1 MAQDALGLVILGA
14 FALGVV
20 CIALMLLGALV
31 SLTFLI
37 WQQVWEQ
44 WRERR

>member
-1 MAQDALGLVILGA
+1 MMGDGMGVVFLGA
-14 FALGVV
+14 VVLAAV
-20 CIALMLLGALV
+20 CIALMLLGCLV

-44 WRERR
+44 WRRR